1 MQRFLKIIAVLAIL
15 YFVPKVVMK
24 VMGKDEATVTKK
36 AIAEAMQATNAQ
48 LPKLVAPGITMNQV
62 EFQNNIYRLNYD
74 IDNTAAFNLNQR
86 STYEANAVAMT
97 CMGAMKEL
105 SKRGVI
111 FEYQYNYVE
120 NGSKKILT
128 LTVAPN
134 KCQ

>member
-36 AIAEAMQATNAQ
+36 AIAEAMRATNAQ